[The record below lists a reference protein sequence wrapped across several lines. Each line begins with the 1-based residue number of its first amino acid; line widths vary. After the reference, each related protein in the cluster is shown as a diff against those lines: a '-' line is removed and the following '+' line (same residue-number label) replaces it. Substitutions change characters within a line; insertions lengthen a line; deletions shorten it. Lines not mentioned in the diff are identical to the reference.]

1 MGKHKGNPA
10 DETQRAQDKADKFD
24 AQFAASRAAA
34 EAKRD
39 AGQYPYDLDNKYGKK
54 N

>member
-1 MGKHKGNPA
+1 MGKHKGSEA
-10 DETQRAQDKADKFD
+10 DENSRAQDKADAFD
-24 AQFAASRAAA
+24 AQYAASRAAA

-39 AGQYPYDLDNKYGKK
+39 AGLYPYDLDNKYGKK